1 MAKGKKLISVII
13 PVYNEE
19 KNILLIYNEIKKVW
33 ENLAEN
39 YNYELIFVND
49 CSQDKSGEEIEKIA
63 EGDKQ
68 VKHLEFSRNFGKEIA
83 TSAGLH
89 HALGEAAIMI
99 DADLQ
104 HPSEF
109 IPEFVEKW
117 ENGAPVVVGIREKNK
132 GEELFKRIGS
142 ALFYRI
148 MNLIGETQ
156 IIPNATDF
164 RLLDRKV
171 IEEFKKFTERN
182 RITRALVD
190 WLGFEIAR
198 VYFRANERKSGKAG
212 YGYLKL
218 IKLAFSSFVSHSLFP
233 LKLAGYLGIF
243 ITVFSTFLGLFVII
257 EQIILKDPLG
267 VRFSGTAMLAVMI
280 LFLVGVM
287 LSSLGLIALYIAHIH
302 DEVINRP
309 MYVIKNQKSKIK
321 NQNYD

>member
-1 MAKGKKLISVII
+1 M
-13 PVYNEE
+13 
-19 KNILLIYNEIKKVW
+19 
-33 ENLAEN
+33 
-39 YNYELIFVND
+39 
-49 CSQDKSGEEIEKIA
+49 
-63 EGDKQ
+63 
-68 VKHLEFSRNFGKEIA
+68 KHLEFSRNFGKEIA

-212 YGYLKL
+212 YNYLKL
-218 IKLAFSSFVSHSLFP
+218 IKLALSSFVSHSLFP

>member
-39 YNYELIFVND
+39 YDYELIFVND

-212 YGYLKL
+212 YNYLKL
-218 IKLAFSSFVSHSLFP
+218 IKLALSSFVSHSLFP

>member
-1 MAKGKKLISVII
+1 MGKEKKLISVII
-13 PVYNEE
+13 PVYNEKE
-19 KNILLIYNEIKKVW
+19 NISLIYNEIKKAW
-33 ENLAEN
+33 KKLEEN
-39 YNYELIFVND
+39 YDYEFIFVND
-49 CSQDKSGEEIEKIA
+49 CSRDKSGEEIEKIA
-63 EGDKQ
+63 EKDER

-104 HPSEF
+104 HPAEL
-109 IPEFVEKW
+109 IPEFIEKW
-117 ENGAPVVVGIREKNK
+117 ENGAPMVVGIREKSE
-132 GEELFKRIGS
+132 GERLFRQIGS
-142 ALFYRI
+142 SLFYKI

-182 RITRALVD
+182 RTTRALVD
-190 WLGFEIAR
+190 WLGFEMAR
-198 VYFRANERKSGKAG
+198 VYFKTNERRAGKAG

-218 IKLAFSSFVSHSLFP
+218 IKLAMSSFVAHSLFP
-233 LKLAGYLGIF
+233 LKIAGYLGIF
-243 ITVFSTFLGLFVII
+243 ITFFSGVFGLFIII
-257 EQIILKDPLG
+257 EQVILKDPLDI
-267 VRFSGTAMLAVMI
+267 RFSGTAMLAVMI

-287 LSSLGLIALYIAHIH
+287 LGSLGLIALYIAHIH

-309 MYVIKNQKSKIK
+309 MYVIKNQK
-321 NQNYD
+321 NG

>member
-1 MAKGKKLISVII
+1 MII

-212 YGYLKL
+212 YNYLKL

>member
-1 MAKGKKLISVII
+1 MII

-212 YGYLKL
+212 YNYLKL
-218 IKLAFSSFVSHSLFP
+218 IKLALSSFVSHSLFP

>member
-1 MAKGKKLISVII
+1 VII

-39 YNYELIFVND
+39 YDYELIFVND

-212 YGYLKL
+212 YNYLKL
-218 IKLAFSSFVSHSLFP
+218 IKLALSSFVSHSLFP